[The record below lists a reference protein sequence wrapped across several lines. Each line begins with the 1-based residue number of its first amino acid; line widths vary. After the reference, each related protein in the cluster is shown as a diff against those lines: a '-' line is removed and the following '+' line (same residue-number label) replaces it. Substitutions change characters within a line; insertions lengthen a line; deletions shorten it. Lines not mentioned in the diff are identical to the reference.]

1 MNNRELSNQFD
12 TLVNSYRR
20 FRDFDKQEM
29 PDTIEFD
36 EYEKSLYLTKAQEEL
51 VVSLY
56 NGKNT
61 SGESFEQT
69 EEQRR
74 ILSSLI
80 KEAELSPIETS
91 NGMPLGIDATILYV
105 HPEHEGAPTAAMLAE
120 DSPYNT
126 RDRVGLPPTPI
137 CSPGLA
143 SIKAALN
150 PASTSYYYYALD
162 EETGTHRFFIN
173 SYEFD
178 EFVASQG
185 YGA

>member
-1 MNNRELSNQFD
+1 MKKIICTVLSLMLIASVIMNR
-12 TLVNSYRR
+12 
-20 FRDFDKQEM
+20 M
-29 PDTIEFD
+29 
-36 EYEKSLYLTKAQEEL
+36 
-51 VVSLY
+51 
-56 NGKNT
+56 NT
-61 SGESFEQT
+61 
-69 EEQRR
+69 
-74 ILSSLI
+74 
-80 KEAELSPIETS
+80 
-91 NGMPLGIDATILYV
+91 GMPLGIDATILYV